1 MNTSPSEEAMQL
13 LQGISVASQRHQAF
27 VQGIEEETALLQF
40 LASIEE
46 SLSEKALDQHSA
58 LMLLDERRERME
70 DEVLALSLELVNAKR
85 PHQSDLQAPAS
96 ADASP
101 SSSSPSVE
109 LGRLQKEVAEL
120 RQCVADWLREKDL
133 LREQLA
139 RVASGGD
146 KPGITSEGDSSSS
159 SCGKLVGTKLRDEIA
174 HYESMCD
181 TLIRLLSLPVSAST
195 RQST

>member
-85 PHQSDLQAPAS
+85 PHQSDRS
-96 ADASP
+96 
-101 SSSSPSVE
+101 
-109 LGRLQKEVAEL
+109 
-120 RQCVADWLREKDL
+120 RE
-133 LREQLA
+133 R
-139 RVASGGD
+139 
-146 KPGITSEGDSSSS
+146 
-159 SCGKLVGTKLRDEIA
+159 
-174 HYESMCD
+174 
-181 TLIRLLSLPVSAST
+181 SLYT
-195 RQST
+195 